1 MKRILKNF
9 AAVLCAA
16 LICCACSDDD
26 YTEAHRSLI
35 ALIRQAETLVA
46 ESVEGIEEGDIAPGS
61 KKILQTR
68 IDQAYTS

>member
-1 MKRILKNF
+1 MLRMQRRRLH
-9 AAVLCAA
+9 
-16 LICCACSDDD
+16 
-26 YTEAHRSLI
+26 EAHRSLI